1 MAKTVRNGIKT
12 SPLEQMRR
20 QLGAASAREHRYKQ
34 RIQDLEREN
43 AELTNVGAKYRT
55 LYEEAS
61 SLCRDWCLLCVS
73 VTEKVPGD
81 TRDAV
86 AEIYALTDRME
97 ALGMLQTGGL
107 RDARPAKER
116 EL

>member
-1 MAKTVRNGIKT
+1 MAKTVKNGVKP

-20 QLGAASAREHRYKQ
+20 QLGAAAAREHRYKQ

-73 VTEKVPGD
+73 ATAKVHGD
-81 TRDAV
+81 TRDEV
-86 AEIYALTDRME
+86 AMIDAYTGRME
-97 ALGMLQTGGL
+97 ALGMQRPGGV
-107 RDARPAKER
+107 R
-116 EL
+116 